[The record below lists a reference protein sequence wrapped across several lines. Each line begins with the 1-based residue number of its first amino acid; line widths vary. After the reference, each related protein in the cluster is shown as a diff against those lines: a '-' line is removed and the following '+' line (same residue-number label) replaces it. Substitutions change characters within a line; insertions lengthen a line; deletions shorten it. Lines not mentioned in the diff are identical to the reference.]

1 MAGPTREGARRP
13 AFMQAAPFP
22 PAAPAPRILVTGASG
37 FIGTRLVAR
46 LQGRGH
52 PVVALDLEPP
62 RVRLEGVAYHRAD
75 VREPLAPEF
84 GAGAARIYNLAAV
97 HRTPGHPAQAYY
109 ETNLLGALNVTA
121 LAEACGIAT
130 VVFTS
135 SISVYGPSEQAMT
148 ETSPLH
154 PTSPYG
160 RSKRMAELLHEA
172 WQGREAGRRLVIVRP
187 GVVFGPGERGN
198 FTYLARALARGA
210 FFYPGRKDTIKSG
223 GYVDEL
229 LEALDFALAQTDART
244 LFNFAYPA
252 LSTTEDIVH
261 AFARV
266 CGFKGRHATL
276 PVAPLY
282 VAAGVFEVANRLGLP
297 NPVHRERVLK
307 LVKSTKVTPGW
318 LQARGYPFRTD
329 LEQALTAWRDET
341 DGTFV

>member
-1 MAGPTREGARRP
+1 M
-13 AFMQAAPFP
+13 
-22 PAAPAPRILVTGASG
+22 TGASG

-46 LQGRGH
+46 LQGQGH

-62 RVRLEGVAYHRAD
+62 RARLDGVTYHQSD
-75 VREPLAPEF
+75 VREPLAPGL
-84 GAGAARIYNLAAV
+84 GAGVERIYNLAAI
-97 HRTPGHPAQAYY
+97 HRTPGHPAHAYY

-121 LAEACGIAT
+121 LAEACGIQT

-148 ETSPLH
+148 ETSPLR
-154 PTSPYG
+154 PASSYG
-160 RSKRMAELLHEA
+160 RSKRMAEVMHEA
-172 WQGREAGRRLVIVRP
+172 WQGRAAGRRLVIVRP

-198 FTYLARALARGA
+198 FTYLARALSRGA
-210 FFYPGRKDTIKSG
+210 FFYPGRRNTIKSG

-229 LEALDFALAQTDART
+229 LDTLDFALAQPDACS

-252 LSTTEDIVH
+252 QSTTEDIVH
-261 AFARV
+261 TFARV
-266 CGFKGRHATL
+266 CGFRSRHATL

-282 VAAGVFEVANRLGLP
+282 VAAGLFEVANRLGLQ

-318 LQARGYPFRTD
+318 LQARGYRFRTD
-329 LEQALTAWRDET
+329 LEQALIAWRDET
-341 DGTFV
+341 GGAFV